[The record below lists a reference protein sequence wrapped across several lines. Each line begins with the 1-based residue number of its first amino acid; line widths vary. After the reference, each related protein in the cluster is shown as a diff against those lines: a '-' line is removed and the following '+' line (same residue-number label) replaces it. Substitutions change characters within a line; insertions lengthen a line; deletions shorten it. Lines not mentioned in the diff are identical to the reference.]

1 MSVRESDRAAMNIAK
16 LREAVADSGVT
27 LLGAVA
33 LEAVSEAEKA
43 KEALAAASA
52 DLLAWEKT
60 LPGGK
65 WMERPE
71 LVQIEARFQLDT
83 SSTVLLGE
91 PGPGKSAL
99 LSRAASELGT
109 RAATVFAMQFAFFS
123 HGVTKNVQARGL

>member
-1 MSVRESDRAAMNIAK
+1 MRISDWSSDVCFSDLSDRAAMNIAK

-65 WMERPE
+65 WMERTE
-71 LVQIEARFQLDT
+71 LVQIEDRFTLAT
-83 SSTVLLGE
+83 SSKVLLGE
-91 PGPGKSAL
+91 PGSCKSAL
-99 LSRAASELGT
+99 LPRVAFDFRYRRAPI
-109 RAATVFAMQFAFFS
+109 FAF
-123 HGVTKNVQARGL
+123 KLP